1 MHLLVAPVRLLQ
13 REEDADHVRRLLAG
27 IVVAAVAAGM
37 KQCDLGFR
45 GQHVGLQAA
54 PGVSSHFV
62 FLFGF
67 SKTNRGVNALRCAS
81 DALGAIIS
89 SWAAQA
95 IFLRC

>member
-1 MHLLVAPVRLLQ
+1 MVVMHLLVAPVRLLQ
-13 REEDADHVRRLLAG
+13 REEDADHVRRLLEG

-62 FLFGF
+62 FLLAFRF
-67 SKTNRGVNALRCAS
+67 SKQTECERSR
-81 DALGAIIS
+81 
-89 SWAAQA
+89 
-95 IFLRC
+95 